1 MLLRHML
8 ERQGFDVIDT
18 DSVSSATTELATA
31 SVDIIVCDYLMPE
44 ATGLDLLAS
53 LPDPHQPFI
62 LLTGE
67 LRKDDLDDDRVDAVT
82 TYLTKPV
89 GTDELAAALEAIV
102 ADLPATS
109 ETSTAENSTAEIGAP
124 VTDSSV

>member
-1 MLLRHML
+1 MVNQSRSVLVVDDDAVSRMLLRHML
-8 ERQGFDVIDT
+8 ERQGFEVVDT
-18 DSVSSATTELATA
+18 DSVDAATVALADNEI
-31 SVDIIVCDYLMPE
+31 DIIICDYLMPN

-67 LRKDDLDDDRVDAVT
+67 LRKDDLNDDRVDAVT

-89 GTDELAAALEAIV
+89 GTDELAATLGVIV
-102 ADLPATS
+102 DQLADT
-109 ETSTAENSTAEIGAP
+109 P
-124 VTDSSV
+124 V